1 MKMKKIV
8 LALIVA
14 LMGTIVTNAQPPR
27 HQEMSLEQMVQMRV
41 DRMDRQLNLTEDQ
54 KTEIARIYTEEMT
67 AMKQEREARMADGQQ
82 PDESKKQARH
92 DEMNKRRQATDAK
105 IEALLTPEQAAKYAE
120 VKKHEGKRG
129 HHGQDRKGMHEK
141 RDMKSPRGAKMAPR
155 HEGTCNEC
163 TCNDKKNDEKK

>member
-67 AMKQEREARMADGQQ
+67 AMKQEREARMADGQ
-82 PDESKKQARH
+82 
-92 DEMNKRRQATDAK
+92 
-105 IEALLTPEQAAKYAE
+105 
-120 VKKHEGKRG
+120 
-129 HHGQDRKGMHEK
+129 
-141 RDMKSPRGAKMAPR
+141 
-155 HEGTCNEC
+155 
-163 TCNDKKNDEKK
+163 